1 MSFQMLLLVQLA
13 SAGHLEVTCLA
24 TVVTNGFFMET
35 LAAMCPFFLNCD
47 T

>member
-13 SAGHLEVTCLA
+13 SAARLEVPCLA
-24 TVVTNGFFMET
+24 TVVTNGFFMGT
-35 LAAMCPFFLNCD
+35 LAVMCPFFLNCD